1 MESLVSCP
9 VTAKFQK
16 AECEEA
22 IRQTKHMAR
31 VLERRV
37 VEVANTAKDEKL
49 SMMVVLQ
56 GRAEARQKMFNHLKQ
71 MGDMTQV
78 S

>member
-9 VTAKFQK
+9 ATAKFQK

-37 VEVANTAKDEKL
+37 VEVARQVGVANTAKEEKL

-71 MGDMTQV
+71 K
-78 S
+78 